1 VVSGDGN
8 VKSNENNKK
17 IKPERLKLIEMRK
30 QANAIQAQ
38 IESTTEDTPSINSI
52 RLNMHC
58 ESAKTNIFKRLT
70 DGERRGNESSQN
82 QHPMEFGK
90 SPERH

>member
-8 VKSNENNKK
+8 VKSNESNESNEK
-17 IKPERLKLIEMRK
+17 IKPERLELIEMRK

-38 IESTTEDTPSINSI
+38 IGSTTEDTPSINSI

-58 ESAKTNIFKRLT
+58 ESAKTNIFKRF
-70 DGERRGNESSQN
+70 DGWKAKG
-82 QHPMEFGK
+82 
-90 SPERH
+90 